1 MMSVESSDFYLKRTE
16 DLGFKRMTF
25 SREFDSRT
33 TGIEA
38 QPCATMCLFIVFF
51 VFFWFVLLFYTLRCS
66 YCETKSK
73 KTEKNTRGRVSDT
86 SETTKKH
93 TGANRVPIKDWVDSD
108 PRPWAAEAV
117 LIGVQSMFQPSQV
130 TSGSQ

>member
-1 MMSVESSDFYLKRTE
+1 MMSVETSDFYFKRTE

-51 VFFWFVLLFYTLRCS
+51 FYTLRCS

-93 TGANRVPIKDWVDSD
+93 TGANRVPIKDSVDSD